1 MLNST
6 VFTVPSQMPQ
16 ALSRALLLVAAGASF
31 VRSVSLWFPGSER
44 LGIVGLG
51 ASILSL
57 GGKLRPES
65 RHR

>member
-6 VFTVPSQMPQ
+6 VFTVPSQIPQ
-16 ALSRALLLVAAGASF
+16 VLSRALLLVAAGAF
-31 VRSVSLWFPGSER
+31 VQSVSLRFPGSER

>member
-1 MLNST
+1 VLNAS
-6 VFTVPSQMPQ
+6 VFTVPSQMPR

-31 VRSVSLWFPGSER
+31 VLSVSLWLSGSGQE
-44 LGIVGLG
+44 GIVGLG

-57 GGKLRPES
+57 GGMLRPES

>member
-31 VRSVSLWFPGSER
+31 QSVSLRFPGSER